1 MAKLTHVQQSQ
12 DGPEPLQPEFEQLSV
27 HDMAGDNAIKNDN
40 KYIIFKLVNNKK
52 KGRVWIDG
60 IDDVVNTDTK
70 KIERMRL
77 VTGHPSEWIKDQKDL
92 TDEFVRKNRRS
103 LCFEDRV
110 LRLPSW
116 DETAIRFARQSRHF
130 IENPNRK
137 TGSKH
142 EFFEWNPKRQEEE
155 ALKKE
160 MLEIEVMQLAMNQ
173 PFDKLRKHAAFLG
186 GITFHDE
193 LGEPRTEQ
201 GIRTLYIREAKR
213 NPERF
218 KKTLGSKEVEINYL
232 VTRAILDTKIDLGG
246 KSGSISW
253 ANGGFI
259 CKLPVG
265 RSAKEYLI
273 EFAMLPN
280 EEAKNFVEQ
289 LQKQ

>member
-60 IDDVVNTDTK
+60 IDDVVNPDTK

-116 DETAIRFARQSRHF
+116 DETAIRFARQSRH
-130 IENPNRK
+130 
-137 TGSKH
+137 
-142 EFFEWNPKRQEEE
+142 
-155 ALKKE
+155 
-160 MLEIEVMQLAMNQ
+160 
-173 PFDKLRKHAAFLG
+173 
-186 GITFHDE
+186 
-193 LGEPRTEQ
+193 
-201 GIRTLYIREAKR
+201 
-213 NPERF
+213 
-218 KKTLGSKEVEINYL
+218 
-232 VTRAILDTKIDLGG
+232 
-246 KSGSISW
+246 
-253 ANGGFI
+253 
-259 CKLPVG
+259 
-265 RSAKEYLI
+265 
-273 EFAMLPN
+273 
-280 EEAKNFVEQ
+280 
-289 LQKQ
+289 